1 MKQLLILLFAL
12 VMCYTPSSAQQTKRQ
27 LIKKLNSVYELIDD
41 NYVEDVPLEPLVEEA
56 IRTTLKSLDPHS
68 SYLSKEEMEV
78 SNRRI
83 KGKFAGIGISYIIHN
98 DTLVVRSIFEDSPA
112 SFALIQPN
120 DRIIA
125 VNGQSIIGRDYK
137 SIKTLLDGEV
147 GSMVSLTII
156 PHKGSKPTIVNLKRK
171 NIRNNPVTALR
182 IDSIGYISI
191 SSFTNTLLSDF
202 RTAYSTLGDIK
213 ALVIDLRDN
222 GGGYLTSGIDLASL
236 FLSRK
241 ESVVIIKNRRRE
253 FAFRNPSDGELKDMP
268 LVVLINENTASASEI
283 FAGAIQDQDRGTII
297 GRTSYGKG
305 LIQRIIKYKDGSGIR
320 ITTAKYMT
328 PSGRPIQRPY
338 TLGNDDAYHSDSTR
352 FLHPDSIHHADS
364 LKFRTLKR
372 GREVYAGGGITP
384 DIYIEKRSANLSDC
398 VKKSLS
404 DAIVEHT
411 EIEFW
416 NTSSISDM
424 LTRYP
429 TIECFANEYV
439 VSTELWDILFGLGG
453 YSAEDITDTDR
464 EYLETML
471 CAAIAE
477 RLYGIE
483 ARYYINICRSDYM
496 AQQAISIATSSRK
509 F

>member
-78 SNRRI
+78 SNRSI

-156 PHKGSKPTIVNLKRK
+156 PHKDSKPTIVNLKRR

-202 RTAYSTLGDIK
+202 RAAYSTLGDIK

-222 GGGYLTSGIDLASL
+222 SGGYLIPGIDLASL

-241 ESVVIIKNRRRE
+241 ESVVIIKN
-253 FAFRNPSDGELKDMP
+253 FF
-268 LVVLINENTASASEI
+268 
-283 FAGAIQDQDRGTII
+283 F
-297 GRTSYGKG
+297 
-305 LIQRIIKYKDGSGIR
+305 
-320 ITTAKYMT
+320 
-328 PSGRPIQRPY
+328 
-338 TLGNDDAYHSDSTR
+338 
-352 FLHPDSIHHADS
+352 F
-364 LKFRTLKR
+364 F
-372 GREVYAGGGITP
+372 
-384 DIYIEKRSANLSDC
+384 YI
-398 VKKSLS
+398 
-404 DAIVEHT
+404 
-411 EIEFW
+411 
-416 NTSSISDM
+416 
-424 LTRYP
+424 
-429 TIECFANEYV
+429 
-439 VSTELWDILFGLGG
+439 
-453 YSAEDITDTDR
+453 
-464 EYLETML
+464 
-471 CAAIAE
+471 
-477 RLYGIE
+477 
-483 ARYYINICRSDYM
+483 
-496 AQQAISIATSSRK
+496 
-509 F
+509 